1 MDNWL
6 ETKQFPTHFVSAAG
20 VVYREDGKVLLIRSA
35 RRGWEFPGG
44 VVEPGEGILDGLKRE
59 ILEESGVTA
68 EPVCLTSVYQNLA
81 RKKGYGPLEGMTL
94 PTTVNMFFRC
104 RWVSGEGT
112 VTEESL
118 ERKPGY
124 RYSLIVLN
132 DMDSMLNLSDE
143 EYATVF
149 QCYLRDEF
157 CIVACVGKNHFSKL
171 VKLGLI
177 KNEKWIQPEDYCV
190 FYHRSKSGKMTST
203 FGLYTETDIE
213 NDFSMCMCLLQGFK
227 SIVEAEK

>member
-1 MDNWL
+1 MRTYASKNNTELNKPFLSNKQQCIQTITYEYPTELIWLGNTDEFSIIDSDAPIWMWYDSDIDKEIEIPLQVVDN
-6 ETKQFPTHFVSAAG
+6 
-20 VVYREDGKVLLIRSA
+20 
-35 RRGWEFPGG
+35 
-44 VVEPGEGILDGLKRE
+44 
-59 ILEESGVTA
+59 
-68 EPVCLTSVYQNLA
+68 
-81 RKKGYGPLEGMTL
+81 
-94 PTTVNMFFRC
+94 
-104 RWVSGEGT
+104 

-227 SIVEAEK
+227 SIVEDEK